1 MTIRFNEE
9 KIAKKSKELETIL
22 KEKKCKNCPIC
33 LEGMNLNFNDQIDLI
48 TSLNG
53 QVMAKSNENDSLL
66 ENLNQANKLLSEVSA

>member
-66 ENLNQANKLLSEVSA
+66 ENLNQANKLLNEVSA